1 MSKQDNEF
9 ERMKISFADLQ
20 SKAAKQRNEIARL
33 TQSLEKLAEEKA
45 QLLRTVKF
53 MRGET

>member
-1 MSKQDNEF
+1 MHKQDNEF

-33 TQSLEKLAEEKA
+33 TQSLEKLTEEKA
-45 QLLRTVKF
+45 QLLRTVKY